1 MDTITTTH
9 PATGLSV
16 EEAKRLC
23 IDSMF
28 LMASGDLA
36 DFERVLHPDAVNR
49 EAVDEPPSAREPGPP
64 GFYATALWLRAAF
77 ADLAFE
83 VHQVVAE
90 GDLVVIHNTMSGR
103 HHGPMVEYGPDAEV
117 GTAFPPTGRTFATTQ
132 THWFRLADGKVI
144 EHWAN
149 RDDIGTAK
157 QLGWVPPTPV
167 YLFRMAKARRRARR
181 AERRSRLTSART

>member
-1 MDTITTTH
+1 MNATATTLA
-9 PATGLSV
+9 ATGLSV
-16 EEAKRLC
+16 DDAKRLC
-23 IDSMF
+23 AESMH
-28 LMASGDLA
+28 LMATGDLA
-36 DFERVLHPDAVNR
+36 DFERVVHPDAVNR
-49 EAVDEPPSAREPGPP
+49 EAVDEPPAAREPGPL

-83 VHQVVAE
+83 VHEVLAE

-103 HHGPMVEYGPDAEV
+103 HHGPMVEYTPAGEV
-117 GTAFPPTGRTFATTQ
+117 GDVFPPTGRTFETTQ

-157 QLGWVPPTPV
+157 QLGWVPPTPA
-167 YLFRMAKARRRARR
+167 YLIKMAKARRQARR
-181 AERRSRLTSART
+181 VHRAQTGR

>member
-1 MDTITTTH
+1 MDAITTTH
-9 PATGLSV
+9 PTTGLSL

-23 IDSMF
+23 VDSMF
-28 LMASGDLA
+28 LMASGNLA
-36 DFERVLHPDAVNR
+36 DFERVVHPDAVNR
-49 EAVDEPPSAREPGPP
+49 EAVDEPPLARQPGPP

-77 ADLAFE
+77 TDLAFE
-83 VHQVVAE
+83 VHEAVAD

-103 HHGPMVEYGPDAEV
+103 HQGPMVEYGPDGEV
-117 GTAFPPTGRTFATTQ
+117 RTAFPPTGRTFATTQ

-167 YLFRMAKARRRARR
+167 YLVRMAKARRRARR
-181 AERRSRLTSART
+181 AARGS